1 VTPSVGD
8 ASPVSTSYDQ
18 ALPACRGK
26 YSLGSSVSGD
36 EGRGSLPAQAASRQE
51 IVTPARRAE
60 VIAGE
65 DSSSDVGRE
74 RIFAMRR
81 PPVRMLG

>member
-1 VTPSVGD
+1 MTPSVVD

-36 EGRGSLPAQAASRQE
+36 EGRGSLPAQATSRQE
-51 IVTPARRAE
+51 NITLARKAE
-60 VIAGE
+60 VMAGE

-74 RIFAMRR
+74 RIFAMRGR
-81 PPVRMLG
+81 PVRMQG